1 MADGFFTTVLPGSHH
16 TTLLDYGFGWN
27 MCLALPNIM
36 GSSSTV
42 TLWWYH
48 RVTGFPARCW
58 LLTLQ
63 LCSFCKGSPLPRPT
77 HTPGLTIITFP
88 CSFFTLPSTLGQPCQ
103 SELSPPVCP
112 CNWRKT
118 HTAPNSHPLLS
129 PHPTLPLLRPL
140 LYTQS
145 WNSRRNQKRAPTAA
159 PPQLALLAGSVV
171 PPRAQGGP
179 SALPSTAIF
188 AQGHLHPSAL
198 FPVFPPPLDRYTSPY
213 ICCY

>member
-1 MADGFFTTVLPGSHH
+1 MCVISCSVKSNSSTPWTMGSSVRGISQARILEWVALSFSRGSFHPGIEPVSPALADGFFTTVLPGSHH

-88 CSFFTLPSTLGQPCQ
+88 CSFFTLPSTLGKTPA
-103 SELSPPVCP
+103 LS
-112 CNWRKT
+112 K
-118 HTAPNSHPLLS
+118 
-129 PHPTLPLLRPL
+129 
-140 LYTQS
+140 
-145 WNSRRNQKRAPTAA
+145 
-159 PPQLALLAGSVV
+159 
-171 PPRAQGGP
+171 
-179 SALPSTAIF
+179 
-188 AQGHLHPSAL
+188 
-198 FPVFPPPLDRYTSPY
+198 
-213 ICCY
+213 